1 MDKYGCGVW
10 SERRA
15 ETRDVAKVEVGRTG
29 DVVDVGV
36 ERKGAVEDDTQTL
49 DLRGGEDGGVI
60 DRNCETV

>member
-1 MDKYGCGVW
+1 MDKYGCGVR